1 MKYVLVFLVKD
12 YKGLGIQVSGV
23 INQDT
28 FVSCDDKDDIPH
40 TLVHGKKPQE
50 ERKLS
55 ILHKG
60 NAYLLRKALKKNWR
74 GKGSVSDRR
83 VIQNKIK
90 RQEKGNQRSD
100 YLFMHADEHAEKGMH
115 TEKGLKNLH

>member
-1 MKYVLVFLVKD
+1 MEYMFVLLVKD
-12 YKGLGIQVSGV
+12 YKGLGSQVSGV

-28 FVSCDDKDDIPH
+28 FVSCDDRDDIPH

-50 ERKLS
+50 DRKQS
-55 ILHKG
+55 IFHKG
-60 NAYLLRKALKKNWR
+60 TAYLLRKALKR
-74 GKGSVSDRR
+74 DYREKGSVSDRR

-90 RQEKGNQRSD
+90 RQEKGNYRSD
-100 YLFMHADEHAEKGMH
+100 YLFMHADEQH